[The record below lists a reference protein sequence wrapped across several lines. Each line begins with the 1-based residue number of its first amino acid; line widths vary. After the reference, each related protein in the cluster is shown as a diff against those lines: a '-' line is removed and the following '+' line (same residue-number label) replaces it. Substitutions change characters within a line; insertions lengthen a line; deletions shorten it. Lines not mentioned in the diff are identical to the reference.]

1 MCSDMHVVRLVC
13 LNLSH
18 CAVESSRILC
28 GGISASDVISLKRQ
42 MLPLILPYLSFEVH
56 S

>member
-1 MCSDMHVVRLVC
+1 MCSDMHVVRLVALDAC

-28 GGISASDVISLKRQ
+28 DGISASEKSNAAINIALFVI
-42 MLPLILPYLSFEVH
+42 
-56 S
+56 